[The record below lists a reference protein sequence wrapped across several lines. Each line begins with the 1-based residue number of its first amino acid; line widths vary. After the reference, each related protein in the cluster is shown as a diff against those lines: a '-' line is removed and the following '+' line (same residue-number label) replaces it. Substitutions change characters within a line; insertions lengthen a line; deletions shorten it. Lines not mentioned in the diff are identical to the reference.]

1 MLTGVMIFISYQVYS
16 NPESGTKE
24 QGDVYRNLPFS
35 MPEVSQP
42 SFPDYEVNIRD
53 FGALSD
59 GVTLNTEAINNAIK
73 AVSSKGGGK
82 VIIPEG
88 LWLTG
93 PVVLLSNVN
102 LYVEKNA
109 LIVFS
114 SDTSLYPIIDTS
126 FEGLETK
133 RCQSPISAMNA
144 ENIAITGNGVFDGAG
159 DRWRPV
165 KKDKM
170 TERQWKNL
178 VSSGGKVDEN
188 GKVWYPDAGALKAS
202 VLMTGQNN
210 GQKEITDEE
219 WTYMKSWL
227 RPVMLS
233 IVKSKRILL
242 EGVTFKNSPGWCIH
256 PLSCESLTLNDV
268 KVFNPWYSQNGDAL
282 DVESCKNVLVTN
294 CFFDAGDD
302 AICLK
307 SGKDE
312 DGRRRGEPCENVIIK
327 NNTVLHGHG
336 GFVIGSEMSGGVRN
350 VYVSGCSFVG
360 TDVGLRFKSTRGRG
374 GVVENIF
381 IDNINMIDIP
391 NDALTMDLYY
401 AVNDFPETPIPD
413 VNEETPVFRNI
424 YISNVL
430 CRGAG
435 RAVYFN
441 GLPEMPLKN
450 IFIKNMTVTNA
461 KKGIVI
467 NQASQVNMENIK
479 VERGTINQMA
489 EGLEET
495 EKMKNEFISSVSHEL
510 RTPLTSIR
518 GWVETLRTLDDP
530 EDENYRKGLEIINN
544 ETARLYNMV
553 EELLDFSRLQNGRLK
568 MDCRLLDLV
577 AELTDAVLFC
587 EARIQREG
595 LLLSYNEPE
604 EMIPVYADPDRL
616 RQVFINILDNAIK
629 YSAPGGRIT
638 VKIWQG
644 EYKAF
649 IEIID
654 QGRGIP
660 PEDLENVKTKFYKG
674 SNSVRGSGIGL
685 ALVDSIM
692 TALDGTLDLKST
704 LGRGTVVTLGLPLYK
719 R

>member
-1 MLTGVMIFISYQVYS
+1 MNGILKKDLRVVLTGVMIFISYQVYS

-102 LYVEKNA
+102 LYAEKNA

-126 FEGLETK
+126 FEGLDTK

-312 DGRRRGEPCENVIIK
+312 DGRRRGESCENVIIK

-479 VERGTINQMA
+479 VE
-489 EGLEET
+489 
-495 EKMKNEFISSVSHEL
+495 
-510 RTPLTSIR
+510 
-518 GWVETLRTLDDP
+518 DP
-530 EDENYRKGLEIINN
+530 EAPGIQIK
-544 ETARLYNMV
+544 M
-553 EELLDFSRLQNGRLK
+553 LQ
-568 MDCRLLDLV
+568 
-577 AELTDAVLFC
+577 A
-587 EARIQREG
+587 
-595 LLLSYNEPE
+595 LLLTGKNIKRIPE
-604 EMIPVYADPDRL
+604 KCCFP
-616 RQVFINILDNAIK
+616 
-629 YSAPGGRIT
+629 
-638 VKIWQG
+638 
-644 EYKAF
+644 
-649 IEIID
+649 EI
-654 QGRGIP
+654 
-660 PEDLENVKTKFYKG
+660 
-674 SNSVRGSGIGL
+674 SGIN
-685 ALVDSIM
+685 
-692 TALDGTLDLKST
+692 
-704 LGRGTVVTLGLPLYK
+704 RFGTVANLLEHRDK
-719 R
+719 